1 MGLWSESFKFF
12 LNCRSG
18 GGRLWGEGEVS
29 PSTQENAGVEEKLE
43 LVSVGVLSWGREQE
57 ETWRKD
63 PFAWMGSVWAFG
75 GFGESAELRFQ

>member
-29 PSTQENAGVEEKLE
+29 PSTQENAGVEEKIE

-63 PFAWMGSVWAFG
+63 AFAWMGNVWAFG
-75 GFGESAELRFQ
+75 GFGGVRS